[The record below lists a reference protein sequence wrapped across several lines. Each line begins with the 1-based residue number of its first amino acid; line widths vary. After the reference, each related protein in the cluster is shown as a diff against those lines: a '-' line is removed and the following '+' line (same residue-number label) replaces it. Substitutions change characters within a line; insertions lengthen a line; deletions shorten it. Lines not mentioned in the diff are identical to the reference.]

1 LPPMRQIRNAPS
13 TAAPGRSASRQD
25 GMATR
30 QHMLEVAGE
39 VFAKRGYA
47 HATSKEICNRAG
59 TNVAA
64 VNYHFGGKEAL
75 YSAVL
80 VEAHRRLVTVEELAA
95 LAQSKADA
103 REKLEAII
111 GRILSELLAKNGK
124 SSWQFRVLIREIL
137 SPSPMLDRM
146 LKNEATP
153 KAMILRSVVAEIM
166 QLPPDHPAVVRSLI
180 NVIAP
185 CVLLLIGHRGI
196 ARKVLPDLDM
206 DPEVLKQHMLTFALA
221 GLEAVAKPARASLK
235 A

>member
-1 LPPMRQIRNAPS
+1 MGQPRNEPPA
-13 TAAPGRSASRQD
+13 TAPGRGASRQD
-25 GMATR
+25 GTATR

-47 HATSKEICNRAG
+47 HATSKEICERAG
-59 TNVAA
+59 ANVAA

-80 VEAHRRLVTVEELAA
+80 IEAHRRLVTVEELSA
-95 LAQSKADA
+95 LVQAKSSA

-111 GRILSELLAKNGK
+111 GKILSELSTKNSK
-124 SSWQFRVLIREIL
+124 SSWQFRVLMREML

-146 LKNEATP
+146 LKSEASP

-180 NVIAP
+180 SVIAP
-185 CVLLLIGHRGI
+185 CMLLLIGHRGV
-196 ARKVLPDLDM
+196 AKKVLPDLVIE
-206 DPEVLKQHMLTFALA
+206 PESLKQHMLTFALA

>member
-1 LPPMRQIRNAPS
+1 MRQRQSEAPAP
-13 TAAPGRSASRQD
+13 TAPGRAASRQD
-25 GMATR
+25 GTATR
-30 QHMLEVAGE
+30 QHILEIAGE

-47 HATSKEICNRAG
+47 HATSKEICERAG

-80 VEAHRRLVTVEELAA
+80 IEAHRRLVTVEELAA
-95 LAQSKADA
+95 LAESKADA
-103 REKLEAII
+103 REKLAAII
-111 GRILSELLAKNGK
+111 GKILSELSLKNNK
-124 SSWQFRVLIREIL
+124 SAWQFRVLIREML
-137 SPSPMLDRM
+137 SPSPMIDRM
-146 LKNEATP
+146 VKSEAAP
-153 KAMILRSVVAEIM
+153 KAMILRSVVAQIM

-185 CVLLLIGHRGI
+185 CVLLLIGHRGL
-196 ARKVLPDLDM
+196 AKKVLPDLEM
-206 DPEVLKQHMLTFALA
+206 DPETLSQHMLTFALA

>member
-1 LPPMRQIRNAPS
+1 MRRLRDVAPI
-13 TAAPGRSASRQD
+13 TAPGRAAARQD

-30 QHMLEVAGE
+30 QHMLEIAGE

-47 HATSKEICNRAG
+47 HATSKEICARAG

-80 VEAHRRLVTVEELAA
+80 IEAHRRLVTVEELAA
-95 LAQSKADA
+95 LAESKADA
-103 REKLEAII
+103 RAKLEAIFA
-111 GRILSELLAKNGK
+111 RILGELSAKNSK
-124 SSWQFRVLIREIL
+124 SSWQFRVLIRELL

-146 LKNEATP
+146 LKNEAMP
-153 KAMILRSVVAEIM
+153 KARILRSVIADIM
-166 QLPPDHPAVVRSLI
+166 GLPQEHPAVARSLI

-196 ARKVLPDLDM
+196 AKKVVPDLVLE
-206 DPEVLKQHMLTFALA
+206 PEVLKQHMLAFALA

-235 A
+235 S